1 MRRKTA
7 PSHDRD
13 GQLILRELRKLR
25 RLLRD
30 EAVVVEARPQ
40 VARLLHLH
48 GVLLNVLLGN
58 CARVVGEIP
67 EEMPKILLLA
77 PFNEEAGDIH
87 VGVHAEM
94 PIGDP
99 RVVITGIVQAEE
111 RRLDGCQ

>member
-1 MRRKTA
+1 
-7 PSHDRD
+7 
-13 GQLILRELRKLR
+13 LR

-87 VGVHAEM
+87 VGVHGEM

-99 RVVITGIVQAEE
+99 RVVITGIVEPEE